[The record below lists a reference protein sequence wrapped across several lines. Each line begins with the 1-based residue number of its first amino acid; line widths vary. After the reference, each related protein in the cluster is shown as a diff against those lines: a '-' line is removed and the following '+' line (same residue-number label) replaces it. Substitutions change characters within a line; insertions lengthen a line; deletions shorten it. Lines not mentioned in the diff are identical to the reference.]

1 MSIDKLSAVGRRLN
15 PTFSWPTSS
24 ALRANWFCFKL
35 VFNKNRKK
43 NNSKIKPKPVRLKP
57 VWLFRRYIS
66 LIWYLAPS
74 KSCFIPA
81 MQQQDDLG
89 DADSEQMG
97 LDSDSDSDSDD
108 DEGPSLRERRQRWR
122 AWDEEHQRSHSG
134 NAGGIPGGSHSFL
147 AQQLPD

>member
-1 MSIDKLSAVGRRLN
+1 
-15 PTFSWPTSS
+15 
-24 ALRANWFCFKL
+24 
-35 VFNKNRKK
+35 
-43 NNSKIKPKPVRLKP
+43 
-57 VWLFRRYIS
+57 
-66 LIWYLAPS
+66 
-74 KSCFIPA
+74 

-108 DEGPSLRERRQRWR
+108 DEGPSLRERRQQWR